1 MHAEATNMVPI
12 YDVYSAIVYAMNSKN
27 VRSSMVEGEWI
38 MRDRVVLHVNKEEA
52 VEGVNRIAA
61 EIRMKNSD
69 KR

>member
-1 MHAEATNMVPI
+1 
-12 YDVYSAIVYAMNSKN
+12 
-27 VRSSMVEGEWI
+27 